1 MLLLR
6 HPPKIALTLLAVLG
20 IASPVQ
26 AAGRATASVPLRD
39 AGQSATQDERKRA
52 AAAYDRAVRLFDAAK
67 YADAARA
74 FLEAD
79 QLVANSEAL
88 SSAIAAARSAND
100 HLLVAQVAE
109 RAMARE
115 SSDPKLAGA
124 ARAALSEAEA
134 HLARVELQCQPAP
147 CSLAIEG
154 ASVEAGRQYL
164 LPGTHVFSATYAGP
178 NEAVEQRASLQ
189 AGSLYNISLSARP
202 ATSAEKRAVEP
213 RTAASDTV
221 RARGPSARENR
232 ARKPLAPWT
241 LYVGA
246 GVTLALGGITI
257 WSGLDAL
264 SRVDHYEVTRA
275 SEDRSRAT
283 ASIRRTDWL
292 LVGTALAAGA
302 SAYAAVRLVD
312 FGPDKSNVSVVA
324 DPSGAF
330 VGWSGR
336 L

>member
-1 MLLLR
+1 MLLSR
-6 HPPKIALTLLAVLG
+6 HPPKIALALLAVLG
-20 IASPVQ
+20 LASPVQ
-26 AAGRATASVPLRD
+26 AAGLAKASVPPPDSR
-39 AGQSATQDERKRA
+39 QSATPEERKRA

-100 HLLVAQVAE
+100 HLLVVEVAE

-124 ARAALSEAEA
+124 ARAALAEAEA

-154 ASVEAGRQYL
+154 APAEAGRHYL
-164 LPGTHVFSATYAGP
+164 LPGTHLFAATYAAP
-178 NEAVEQRASLQ
+178 NEPVEQRASLE
-189 AGSLYNISLSARP
+189 AGSLYDISLRARP
-202 ATSAEKRAVEP
+202 APTEGRPAELHTLPSHAVQ
-213 RTAASDTV
+213 AQA
-221 RARGPSARENR
+221 PSARGDLD
-232 ARKPLAPWT
+232 RKPLKPWT
-241 LYVGA
+241 LYLGA
-246 GVTLALGGITI
+246 GVTVALGGITI

-264 SRVDHYEVTRA
+264 SRVDHYKGTRTID
-275 SEDRSRAT
+275 DRSRAT
-283 ASIRRTDWL
+283 QSIRRTDWL

-302 SAYAAVRLVD
+302 SAFAAVRLVD
-312 FGPDKSNVSVVA
+312 FGPDKSTVSVVA
-324 DPSGAF
+324 EPAGAF
-330 VGWSGR
+330 VRWSGR